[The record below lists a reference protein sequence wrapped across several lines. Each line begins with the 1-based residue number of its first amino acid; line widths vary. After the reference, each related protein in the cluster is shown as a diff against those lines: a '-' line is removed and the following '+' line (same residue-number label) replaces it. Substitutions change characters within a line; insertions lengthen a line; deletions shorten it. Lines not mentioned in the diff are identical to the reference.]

1 MHLNKSPESLTVQ
14 INCLFKIHI
23 YILLQ
28 TFFDNKCGKNRI
40 LCYHDTCKISEN
52 NIGDRTIA
60 TNDNRNNRNQ
70 AIMNERIRSK
80 EVRLIDQNGENK
92 GVVPTSKALQ
102 MAYDED
108 LDLVLINPNQDPP
121 VAKILNY
128 GKYKYELEKRA
139 KEAKKKQHTVDVKE
153 IKIRYKIDTHDYQ
166 VRIKSIEKFIAQGNK
181 VKIVVMLRGREMQHS
196 NLAFDLAN
204 KFVKDLE
211 NMPVVIEK
219 KPQLEGRNVTLYI
232 APHNS

>member
-1 MHLNKSPESLTVQ
+1 ML
-14 INCLFKIHI
+14 KI
-23 YILLQ
+23 
-28 TFFDNKCGKNRI
+28 FFCASITNVK
-40 LCYHDTCKISEN
+40 T
-52 NIGDRTIA
+52 NIGDKTIA
-60 TNDNRNNRNQ
+60 YNDNRNNRNQ
-70 AIMNERIRSK
+70 AIMNERIRSR
-80 EVRLIDQNGENK
+80 EVRLIDQNGENQ
-92 GVVPTSKALQ
+92 GVIATSKALQ
-102 MAYDED
+102 MAYDAD

-128 GKYKYELEKRA
+128 GKYKYELEKKA

-166 VRIKSIEKFIAQGNK
+166 VRIKSLEKFISQGNK

-204 KFVKDLE
+204 KFMKDME

-219 KPQLEGRNVTLYI
+219 KPQLEGRNVTLYV
-232 APHNS
+232 APSAQ

>member
-1 MHLNKSPESLTVQ
+1 MKN
-14 INCLFKIHI
+14 IYNCEFCVNIITK
-23 YILLQ
+23 
-28 TFFDNKCGKNRI
+28 
-40 LCYHDTCKISEN
+40 
-52 NIGDRTIA
+52 IGDGTIA
-60 TNDNRNNRNQ
+60 INDKNNNK
-70 AIMNERIRSK
+70 AIINERIRSK
-80 EVRLIDQNGENK
+80 EVRLIDNDGQNHGI
-92 GVVPTSKALQ
+92 VPTSKALQ
-102 MAYDED
+102 MAYDAD

-196 NLAFDLAN
+196 HLAFDLAN
-204 KFVKDLE
+204 KFLQDME
-211 NMPVVIEK
+211 HMPVVIEK
-219 KPQLEGRNVTLYI
+219 KPQLEGRNVTLYV
-232 APHNS
+232 APQNS